1 MHKKHVVNYLVL
13 QKKETTVRRRLL
25 LQVATLVKER
35 ASQLCL
41 EWQITVVVVVASYSS
56 APPPILRGF
65 GFPDWDLS
73 FLRGD
78 LLGKTWSIFW
88 YGLL

>member
-1 MHKKHVVNYLVL
+1 MWTMHKKHVVNYLVL

-41 EWQITVVVVVASYSS
+41 EWQITVVVVVEAGAGMCCGVYFAEGNGGSDLTC
-56 APPPILRGF
+56 APSTVAKKP
-65 GFPDWDLS
+65 
-73 FLRGD
+73 
-78 LLGKTWSIFW
+78 
-88 YGLL
+88 

>member
-41 EWQITVVVVVASYSS
+41 EWQITVVVVVEAGAGICREAYFAEGDDSGDQTH
-56 APPPILRGF
+56 AP
-65 GFPDWDLS
+65 S
-73 FLRGD
+73 TVA
-78 LLGKTWSIFW
+78 KTLWPCVHTRI
-88 YGLL
+88 